1 MILNDHPTLPSGV
14 VVYTVVMRNLLNTM
28 KEPRLLTAV
37 TVMVYWLISLTGTLF
52 LLRVGSL
59 SWVVIVA
66 GAIMLVSGLLGAPS
80 AWRGSWW
87 LEGPAALLAVVGI
100 LLISIDE
107 LLMPTAHI
115 RWPLH
120 GIILSVIIGLFF
132 LARAL
137 WVWPYSYRPGVLPK
151 TELEKAEEKY
161 TRTRKEYLAAVNN

>member
-1 MILNDHPTLPSGV
+1 MQ
-14 VVYTVVMRNLLNTM
+14 
-28 KEPRLLTAV
+28 EPRLVTAV
-37 TVMVYWLISLTGTLF
+37 MVVVYWLISFTGTLF
-52 LLRVGSL
+52 LFRVGSL
-59 SWVVIVA
+59 SWMVIVA

-87 LEGPAALLAVVGI
+87 LEGPAALLAVVGM

-107 LLMPTAHI
+107 LLLPTAHV
-115 RWPLH
+115 RWALH
-120 GIILSVIIGLFF
+120 VIILSVIIGLLF

-161 TRTRKEYLAAVNN
+161 LRTRKKYLEAVNN

>member
-1 MILNDHPTLPSGV
+1 MVI
-14 VVYTVVMRNLLNTM
+14 YTVAM
-28 KEPRLLTAV
+28 KNILSTLHEPRLVTAV
-37 TVMVYWLISLTGTLF
+37 MVMVYSLISVTGVMF

-59 SWVVIVA
+59 PWTVITA
-66 GAIMLVSGLLGAPS
+66 GIIMLVSGILGAPS

-87 LEGPAALLAVVGI
+87 LEGPAALLAVVGM

-107 LLMPTAHI
+107 LLLPTAHV

-120 GIILSVIIGLFF
+120 VIILSVIIGLFF

-137 WVWPYSYRPGVLPK
+137 RVWPYSYRPGVLPK

-161 TRTRKEYLAAVNN
+161 IRTRKEYLAVINN

>member
-1 MILNDHPTLPSGV
+1 MIVNDHHALLSMV
-14 VVYTVVMRNLLNTM
+14 VIYTIVMRNLLDTM
-28 KEPRLLTAV
+28 EEPRSVTAV
-37 TVMVYWLISLTGTLF
+37 MVMVYLLISFTGTLF
-52 LLRVGSL
+52 LLRVGTL

-66 GAIMLVSGLLGAPS
+66 GAIMLVAGILGAPS

-87 LEGPAALLAVVGI
+87 LEGPAALLAVVGM

-107 LLMPTAHI
+107 LLLPTAHV

-120 GIILSVIIGLFF
+120 VIILSVIIGLFF

-137 WVWPYSYRPGVLPK
+137 RVWPYSYRPGVLPK

-161 TRTRKEYLAAVNN
+161 MRTRKEYLAAINN

>member
-1 MILNDHPTLPSGV
+1 MNLNDRPTLFSGAV
-14 VVYTVVMRNLLNTM
+14 IYTIAMRKILDTM
-28 KEPRLLTAV
+28 EEPRSVTAV
-37 TVMVYWLISLTGTLF
+37 IVFVYCFISVAGAMF
-52 LLRVGSL
+52 LLRVGGL
-59 SWVVIVA
+59 SWMVIVA

-107 LLMPTAHI
+107 LLLPTAHV

-120 GIILSVIIGLFF
+120 VIILSVIIGLLF

-137 WVWPYSYRPGVLPK
+137 QVWPYSYRPGVLPK
-151 TELEKAEEKY
+151 TELEKAKEKY
-161 TRTRKEYLAAVNN
+161 TRTRNEYLAVINN

>member
-1 MILNDHPTLPSGV
+1 MILNDHLALLSGV
-14 VVYTVVMRNLLNTM
+14 VIYTITM
-28 KEPRLLTAV
+28 KNILDTMEEPRSVTAV
-37 TVMVYWLISLTGTLF
+37 MVVVYWLISCTGALF

-59 SWVVIVA
+59 PWMAIVA

-87 LEGPAALLAVVGI
+87 LEGPAALLAVVGM

-107 LLMPTAHI
+107 LLLPTAHV

-120 GIILSVIIGLFF
+120 VIILSVIIGLLF
-132 LARAL
+132 LGRAL

-161 TRTRKEYLAAVNN
+161 MRSRNEYLAAINN

>member
-1 MILNDHPTLPSGV
+1 MD
-14 VVYTVVMRNLLNTM
+14 TM
-28 KEPRLLTAV
+28 EEPRSVTAV
-37 TVMVYWLISLTGTLF
+37 MVMVYCLISVTGFMF

-59 SWVVIVA
+59 PWLVIMA
-66 GAIMLVSGLLGAPS
+66 GAIMMAAGLLGAPS

-87 LEGPAALLAVVGI
+87 LEGPAALLAVVGM

-107 LLMPTAHI
+107 LLLPTAHV

-120 GIILSVIIGLFF
+120 VIILSVIIGLLF
-132 LARAL
+132 LGRAL

-161 TRTRKEYLAAVNN
+161 LRTRNEYLAAINN

>member
-1 MILNDHPTLPSGV
+1 MIVNDHPTLLSGV
-14 VVYTVVMRNLLNTM
+14 IIYTIAMKNIFSTM
-28 KEPRLLTAV
+28 EEPRSV
-37 TVMVYWLISLTGTLF
+37 TGIMVMIYCLISVTGVMF

-59 SWVVIVA
+59 PVVVITA

-87 LEGPAALLAVVGI
+87 LEGPAALLAVVGM
-100 LLISIDE
+100 LLVSVDE
-107 LLMPTAHI
+107 LLLPTAHV

-137 WVWPYSYRPGVLPK
+137 RVWPYSYRPGVLPK

-161 TRTRKEYLAAVNN
+161 IRTHKEYLAAVNN

>member
-1 MILNDHPTLPSGV
+1 MILNDHSTLLSGV
-14 VVYTVVMRNLLNTM
+14 VVYTIGMKSILSTM
-28 KEPRLLTAV
+28 EEPRSVTAV
-37 TVMVYWLISLTGTLF
+37 MVVVYWLISIAGGMF

-59 SWVVIVA
+59 SWLVIVA

-87 LEGPAALLAVVGI
+87 LEGPAALLAVVGM

-107 LLMPTAHI
+107 VLLPTAHV

-120 GIILSVIIGLFF
+120 VIILSVIIALLF
-132 LARAL
+132 LGRAFR
-137 WVWPYSYRPGVLPK
+137 VWPYSYRPGVLPK

-161 TRTRKEYLAAVNN
+161 TRTRKEYLAAINN

>member
-1 MILNDHPTLPSGV
+1 MILNNRHALLSV
-14 VVYTVVMRNLLNTM
+14 AVIYTIAMKNILSTM
-28 KEPRLLTAV
+28 KEPRLVTAV
-37 TVMVYWLISLTGTLF
+37 MVVGYCLISVTGAMF

-59 SWVVIVA
+59 PLVVIAA
-66 GAIMLVSGLLGAPS
+66 GATMLMSGILGAPS

-87 LEGPAALLAVVGI
+87 LEGPAALLAVDGM

-107 LLMPTAHI
+107 LLLPTAHV

-120 GIILSVIIGLFF
+120 VIILLVIIGLFF

-137 WVWPYSYRPGVLPK
+137 WIWPYSYRPGVLPK

-161 TRTRKEYLAAVNN
+161 TRTRNEYLAAVNN